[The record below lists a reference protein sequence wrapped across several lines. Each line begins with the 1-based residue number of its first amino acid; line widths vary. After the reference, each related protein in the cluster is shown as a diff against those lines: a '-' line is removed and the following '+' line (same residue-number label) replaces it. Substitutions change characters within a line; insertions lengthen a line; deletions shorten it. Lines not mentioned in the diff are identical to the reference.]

1 MSICCKLIDNVLYM
15 LKFYL
20 WFFLFSEKINEI
32 CIEIQNREILL
43 TPLYKYKI

>member
-1 MSICCKLIDNVLYM
+1 MSIIDRLIDIVLKMY
-15 LKFYL
+15 KFYL